1 MSAVRALSHFRP
13 AEIMKLQQGA
23 EPVRA
28 AGGLE
33 NKHIGQCEA
42 WSTAGTEG
50 AVGEWG
56 VGAIIRC
63 RTVCAEHKNKAA
75 VRQPCL
81 LSLFDR

>member
-42 WSTAGTEG
+42 WSTAGTGG
-50 AVGEWG
+50 AESGGQVF
-56 VGAIIRC
+56 VTGAG
-63 RTVCAEHKNKAA
+63 AA
-75 VRQPCL
+75 AR
-81 LSLFDR
+81 